1 MALPDFEIKPCGDV
15 ATAFLQQG
23 IFTFRDAALFVKN
36 LPYGRNSNKDDLT
49 TVFSDGKGT
58 CSTKHAL
65 LKLLA
70 DECGYPE
77 IRLMLGIFRMNAD
90 NTPAVA
96 ATLAKHGL
104 SYIPEAHNYLK
115 YQDRIY
121 DLTMPGRP
129 LRFENELLQE
139 SEMQPSAI
147 GAAKVELH
155 RKYLSEWLNNN
166 KHIAFTPDA
175 LWAIREQCIRD
186 LSTQE

>member
-1 MALPDFEIKPCGDV
+1 
-15 ATAFLQQG
+15 
-23 IFTFRDAALFVKN
+23 
-36 LPYGRNSNKDDLT
+36 
-49 TVFSDGKGT
+49 
-58 CSTKHAL
+58 
-65 LKLLA
+65 
-70 DECGYPE
+70 
-77 IRLMLGIFRMNAD
+77 MLGIFRMNAD